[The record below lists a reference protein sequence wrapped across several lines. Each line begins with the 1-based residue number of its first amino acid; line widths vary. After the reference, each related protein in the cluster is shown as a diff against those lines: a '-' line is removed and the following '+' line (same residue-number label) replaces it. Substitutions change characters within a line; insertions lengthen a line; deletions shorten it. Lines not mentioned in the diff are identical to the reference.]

1 LRFGENRLPH
11 RGENLTT
18 QFPPHSR
25 ILGTG
30 HYLPPVVRTNADLER
45 MVETSDAWIVERTGI
60 RERRIAPDGTLTSD
74 MATEAAKGA
83 LKVAGI
89 EASALD
95 MIIVGTVTPDV
106 PMPATAV
113 FVQQK
118 LGAGACPAFDV
129 SAACAGFLFA
139 MSIADKFIA
148 TGQARYVLVVGVELL
163 SRIIDWTDRTTCV
176 LFGDGAGA
184 AVLGPSGPREGDS
197 AQRGVL
203 STSILT
209 DGSLA
214 KSLWI
219 PAGGSAA
226 PTTAETVEQK
236 LHYVHMRGQDIF
248 KVAVKNLQSAC
259 KDALDRAHMTH
270 ADIDWV
276 CAHQA
281 NKRIIDLVVERLGV
295 PPRKVLSNIDRVGNT
310 SSASIPILLDERIRD
325 GTVRA
330 GDTVLMCALGAGIS
344 WGSAI
349 VRV

>member
-1 LRFGENRLPH
+1 
-11 RGENLTT
+11 LTT
-18 QFPPHSR
+18 HPLPHSR

-30 HYLPPVVRTNADLER
+30 HYLPPVVRTNADIER
-45 MVETSDAWIVERTGI
+45 MVDTSDAWITERTGI
-60 RERRIAPDGTLTSD
+60 KERRIAPDGTVTSD
-74 MATEAAKGA
+74 MATQAAKLA
-83 LKVAGI
+83 LQAAGI
-89 EASALD
+89 DASALD

-118 LGAGACPAFDV
+118 LGAGHCPAFDV
-129 SAACAGFLFA
+129 SAACAGFLFG
-139 MSIADKFIA
+139 MSIADQFIA
-148 TGQARYVLVVGVELL
+148 SGQARYVLVVGVELL
-163 SRIIDWTDRTTCV
+163 SRIIDWTDRSTCV

-184 AVLGPSGPREGDS
+184 AVLGPSGARFGDS
-197 AQRGVL
+197 APRGVL

-214 KSLWI
+214 RSLWI
-219 PAGGSAA
+219 PGGGSAS
-226 PTTAETVEQK
+226 PTTPATVEQK

-248 KVAVKNLQSAC
+248 KVAVKNLHSAC
-259 KDALDRAHMTH
+259 KDALDRARMTH

-281 NKRIIDLVVERLGV
+281 NKRIIDLVIERLGV
-295 PPRKVLSNIDRVGNT
+295 SPKKVLSNIDRVGNT
-310 SSASIPILLDERIRD
+310 SSASIPILLDESIRA
-325 GTVRA
+325 GTIRA